1 MKEDN
6 PRPTIKGIFVNSHI
20 EAVKKLKGEEGV
32 LALEHRYGKSL
43 NFKNSEDIPVA
54 EEVKIIEYSLDFL
67 STVPVTEENRAYEA
81 GRLHFYNFTTTP
93 LGKIIFSL
101 FRQDFKLL
109 AMKCQHIAG
118 HVFRWVHFASED
130 LGPTSVRVTMTNNDY
145 PMDHF
150 RGFFAAWMEFAGLTG
165 EAKAEEVEPNI
176 YQYTMTW
183 E

>member
-20 EAVKKLKGEEGV
+20 EAVRKLRGEEGV
-32 LALEHRYGKSL
+32 LALGQRCGMPIEY
-43 NFKNSEDIPVA
+43 KNSEDVSIA
-54 EEVKIIEYSLDFL
+54 DEVKIIECSLDFM
-67 STVPVTEENRAYEA
+67 SPEPVAEQSRAFEA
-81 GRLHFYNFTTTP
+81 GRLHFRNFTTTP

-109 AMKCQHIAG
+109 AMKSQHIAG
-118 HVFRWVHFASED
+118 HVFHGVHFTSED
-130 LGPTSVRVTMTNNDY
+130 LGPKSVRVTMTNNDY
-145 PMDHF
+145 PIDHF
-150 RGFFAAWMEFAGLTG
+150 RGFFAAWLEFAGLTG
-165 EAKAEEVEPNI
+165 EAKAVEVEPNT